1 MIVASAS
8 TRFLATNIPFLPL
21 SARKL
26 AAPLPSGEHRVHHR
40 RPEGPALQRGH
51 TGGRRPAGGH
61 YHVFELGGVLPRL
74 TDHPR
79 RSLQGR
85 GREERGLGPAH
96 SRPPR
101 AIRERLEEEERVGGA
116 GTG

>member
-8 TRFLATNIPFLPL
+8 TRFFATNIPFLPL

-26 AAPLPSGEHRVHHR
+26 AAPPPRREHRVHPR

-51 TGGRRPAGGH
+51 PGGRRPPGGH
-61 YHVFELGGVLPRL
+61 HHVLELRGMLPRL

-79 RSLQGR
+79 RSLEGR

-96 SRPPR
+96 PRPYR
-101 AIRERLEEEERVGGA
+101 AVRERLEEEER
-116 GTG
+116 